1 MLKMIMFIKEA
12 IIYRESFKCVNY
24 FDIKSEMKKIQLNK
38 RRYRKYSVNTLNIIY
53 YLLYI
58 DRYIK

>member
-12 IIYRESFKCVNY
+12 IIYRESLKCVTY

-38 RRYRKYSVNTLNIIY
+38 RRDRKYSVNTLNIIY
-53 YLLYI
+53 YLLYT
-58 DRYIK
+58 DRYVK